1 MKKIYFLMI
10 FLLFSLQ
17 ISAQFI
23 SENKDLMSKEMGRY
37 QRMIDFNVNPNTL
50 NYDLQYQRM
59 EVFLDPAVFQISG
72 TVTSHFLTNQNMS
85 SIYFDFTNLLPV
97 SKVTYHGTN
106 LNFQQLTTKELK
118 VDFPASLP
126 SNTLDSI
133 TIHYS
138 GAPDNSGRTSF
149 YMGTHDGSPVLS
161 TLSEPYGAQN
171 WFPTKQSMNDKINRF
186 DIKITTPNQYSVASN
201 GKLMS
206 ETLLPDNKKLTFWRT
221 NYPMAA
227 YLVAFSIG
235 NFNKINDVIGNSSFP
250 FVNYLYQSTNAN
262 SGVMDNIEWTKTAM
276 TLFENH
282 FGTYPFAAEK
292 YGHMEFAVNGAAMEH
307 QTMSSMNS
315 FAKSTIAHE
324 LAHQWFGDKITCGAW
339 NDIWLNEG
347 FATFGEQLVNEKN
360 LMTHSE
366 FMNYL
371 ANQMNVITSQPN
383 GSVYVDDSD
392 LANIPVLFS
401 GRLTYVKGGYVLRM
415 MKWILGDEAFYQLLK
430 DYAANP
436 AFAYSYAKTEDFK
449 NQILVSTGRDFTG
462 FFNDW
467 IYGKGYPTYTIK
479 WNQSANLDMNFLVSQ
494 TQSDPSVS
502 FFEMSLPVKVTGING
517 ETAFL
522 VLEHTSNAQLFSK
535 PLNFQ
540 VVNVEFNYEKQIIE
554 KNSMVV
560 FDDALSTESVSENE
574 VMLFPNP
581 VSDRLNMKGIKKT
594 SDFEI
599 FSTDGKL
606 IRTGK
611 YSPSQTIDVSRL
623 KVGVYFLKI
632 NAKSFKFVKE

>member
-1 MKKIYFLMI
+1 MKKKYLFTFL
-10 FLLFSLQ
+10 FLLSIIVPAQ
-17 ISAQFI
+17 IVP
-23 SENKDLMSKEMGRY
+23 EKKDLMDKEISRY

-50 NYDLQYQRM
+50 NYDLKYQRM
-59 EVFLDPAVFQISG
+59 DVYLDPAVFQIAGS
-72 TVTSHFLTNQNMS
+72 VTSHFLTNQNMS
-85 SIYFDFTNLLPV
+85 SIYFDFTDVLPV
-97 SKVTYHGTN
+97 SQVTYHGSSV
-106 LNFQQLTTKELK
+106 NFEQLSTKEIKIDL
-118 VDFPASLP
+118 PASIP
-126 SNTLDSI
+126 SNTLDSL

-138 GAPDNSGRTSF
+138 GAPDNSVRTSF
-149 YMGTHDGSPVLS
+149 YMGVHDGSPVLS

-171 WFPTKQSMNDKINRF
+171 WFPTKQSMNDKIDRF
-186 DIKITTPNQYSVASN
+186 DIRITTASQYSVASN
-201 GKLMS
+201 GMLMS
-206 ETLLPDNKKLTFWRT
+206 ETLLSDNKKLTFWRT
-221 NYPMAA
+221 NYPMTA

-250 FVNYLYQSTNAN
+250 FVNYLYPSTNAN

-282 FGTYPFAAEK
+282 FGSYPFAAEK

-347 FATFGEQLVNEKN
+347 FATFGEHLVNEKN
-360 LMTHSE
+360 LMNHSE
-366 FMNYL
+366 FMTYL
-371 ANQMNVITSQPN
+371 TNQMSIITSQPN
-383 GSVYVDDSD
+383 GSVYVNDNN
-392 LANIPVLFS
+392 LGNIPVLFS

-467 IYGKGYPTYTIK
+467 IYGEGYPTYTIK

-502 FFEMSLPVKVTGING
+502 FFEMPLPVKVTGSNG

-522 VLEHTSNAQLFSK
+522 VLENTSNAQLFSK

-554 KNSMVV
+554 KNSTVA
-560 FDDALSTESVSENE
+560 FDDALSTESVSKNE

-594 SDFEI
+594 ADFII

-606 IRTGK
+606 IRKGQ
-611 YSPSQTIDVSRL
+611 YSPSKTIDVSSL

-632 NAKSFKFVKE
+632 NAKSFKFMKE